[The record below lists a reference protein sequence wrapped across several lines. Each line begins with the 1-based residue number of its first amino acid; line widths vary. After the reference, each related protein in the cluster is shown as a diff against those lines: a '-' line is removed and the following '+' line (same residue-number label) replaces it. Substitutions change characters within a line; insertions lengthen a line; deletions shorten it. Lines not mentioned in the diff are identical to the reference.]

1 MTSTFKSPSG
11 IPSKSVAYENFQGLD
26 VSRDRTSLD
35 TGKEQ
40 HLSVCQ
46 DSFCDWRGQITRDP
60 GSNYLQGN
68 HPVHAIN
75 FYSKDKVVYAEQDGS
90 GINLVSED
98 GHTKTG
104 AFPSKSNITSSV
116 FNRRVHFFS
125 QDEPPLYYDGTNY
138 SFNGSPALDKLRP
151 SFSASV
157 SRRLCVAGINGRET
171 TVAISRVD
179 NDEIFPDDEP
189 IDSVSVL
196 RAGNIDISNQL
207 GTSETIS
214 GLAKFEQSRLA
225 VFTTDR
231 TLIFLIDTDIGL
243 WALDDKASINV
254 GCVSH
259 ATIASAGSD
268 LLFCS
273 RSGVHSLRRSAE
285 NGITIE
291 GESLSSKID
300 TLYRSLVQSVES
312 LESISATYD
321 QDMGQ
326 YHIFFPQRGG
336 VLTKRLTMTIFPG
349 MDAKWST
356 GTFLNARCG
365 AALGGR
371 FVVGSSGGIYDIKKI
386 EEEAEVHPDMVVKT
400 PVLWHGSFT
409 DTKSVH
415 AVLIQATGNGTAVL
429 EVTDDMEQV
438 IHSDTFEIS
447 DSGDDNNYPDVPLSR
462 QYERKFAGRYRGA
475 QYKLTISGKG
485 ICRIIGFGVILRKS

>member
-1 MTSTFKSPSG
+1 MTSATKSPTG
-11 IPSKSVAYENFQGLD
+11 IKIQSVAYENFMGLD

-35 TGKEQ
+35 TGKNQ

-46 DSFCDWRGQITRDP
+46 DAFCDWRGQVTRDP
-60 GSNYLQGN
+60 GCNYLVGSS
-68 HPVHAIN
+68 PVVAVN
-75 FYSKDKVVYAEQDGS
+75 FYSKDKVVFAEQDGS
-90 GINLVSED
+90 AINLISED
-98 GHTKTG
+98 GHEKQA
-104 AFPSKSNITSSV
+104 AFPLNSVVTSSV
-116 FNRRVHFFS
+116 FNRRNHFFS
-125 QDEPPLYYDGTNY
+125 RGEPPLFYDGTNY
-138 SFNGSPALDKLRP
+138 NFNQSPALDQLRP
-151 SFSASV
+151 AFSASV
-157 SRRLCVAGINGRET
+157 SRRLCVAGISGSET
-171 TVAISRVD
+171 NVAISRVD

-207 GTSETIS
+207 GTSESIT

-231 TLIFLIDTDIGL
+231 TLIFLVDVDIGL

-254 GCVSH
+254 GCISH
-259 ATIASAGSD
+259 QTIKSAGTD

-300 TLYRSLVQSVES
+300 TLYRSLVRSVEDP
-312 LESISATYD
+312 EKISAVYD

-326 YHIFFPQRGG
+326 YHIFFPQSGG
-336 VLTKRLTMTIFPG
+336 VITKRLTMTIFPG
-349 MDAKWST
+349 MDPKWST

-371 FVVGSSGGIYDIKKI
+371 LVFGSSGGIYDIKKI
-386 EEEAEVHPDMVVKT
+386 EEEAEVHPDMVLKT

-409 DTKSVH
+409 DTKSIH
-415 AVLIQATGNGTAVL
+415 SILIQATGNGTATL
-429 EVTDDMEQV
+429 EVTDDMEQL

-462 QYERKFAGRYRGA
+462 QYERKFEGRYRGA
-475 QYKLTISGKG
+475 QYKLTVSGKG